1 MIWQW
6 PSERIPQRVVFISDL
21 HLFSGRCNV
30 EEHQLAIEQAVDWS
44 ELCVWGGDL
53 FDFRWSRLSN
63 EATTVDRAIGW
74 LEDWCERYP
83 ETSFAFLQGN
93 HDVHASFAN
102 RLQAWARDTPQFV
115 SGLECLRIGDTL
127 MLHGDV
133 IEGNGSSE
141 AFWEY
146 RNRWSGR
153 PPASRVQHRAYDVA
167 IAARLHRAV
176 ATAAHSN
183 RRTCLRLLR
192 WMHAQPE
199 AAVAGVSRVVFG
211 HTHRMM
217 SGRRV
222 RGVQFFNGGATI
234 RHVPF
239 SPVALDSFHP
249 PSPSGSASGC

>member
-6 PSERIPQRVVFISDL
+6 PSENLPQRVAFISDL
-21 HLFSGRCNV
+21 HLFSNRCNA
-30 EEHQLAIEQAVDWS
+30 EEHQLAIEEAVQWS

-63 EATTVDRAIGW
+63 ESATVDRAIGW
-74 LEDWCERYP
+74 LQDWCQRYP
-83 ETSFAFLQGN
+83 DKSFAFLQGN
-93 HDVHASFAN
+93 HDVHAAFATQL
-102 RLQAWARDTPQFV
+102 RHWARENPRFL
-115 SGLECLRIGDTL
+115 SGLECLRVGDVL

-141 AFWEY
+141 AFLAY

-153 PPASRVQHRAYDVA
+153 PPARRVQHRAYDVA

-176 ATAAHSN
+176 APAVHRN

-192 WMHAQPE
+192 WMHRQPDS
-199 AAVAGVSRVVFG
+199 AVGGVSRVVFG

-222 RGVQFFNGGATI
+222 RGVQFFNGGAAI

-239 SPVALDSFHP
+239 CPVTLQ
-249 PSPSGSASGC
+249 PSRPRDAASR